1 MYIFLFQFA
10 SATFVS
16 IDTVSIEKDKNNA
29 RGMINLL
36 NNDLKNAGEED
47 WKIVFGHFPCHS
59 GGHYGG
65 SETLQEKILPIMK
78 RNNVDF
84 YLTGHDH
91 NQQHWVTKGD
101 PRGIEHITT
110 GAGGESQYAKYNHNV
125 RKNQRKGMELE
136 FFDKQYGFS
145 YFIVGKDKI
154 TVQFV
159 NSNGQVLHQITRN
172 KY

>member
-1 MYIFLFQFA
+1 M

-16 IDTVSIEKDKNNA
+16 IDTISIEKDKNDA
-29 RGMINLL
+29 SGMINLL
-36 NNDLKNAGEED
+36 KSDLKNAAEGD
-47 WKIVFGHFPCHS
+47 WKIVFGHYPCHS
-59 GGHYGG
+59 GGHYSG
-65 SETLQEKILPIMK
+65 STVLQEKVLPIMK
-78 RNNVDF
+78 MHNVDF

-91 NQQHWVTKGD
+91 NQQHWVTKGY

-110 GAGGESQYAKYNHNV
+110 GAGGESEYSQYGHNV
-125 RKNQRKGMELE
+125 RKNEKKGMELE

-145 YFIVGKDKI
+145 YFVVGKDKI

-159 NSNGQVLHQITRN
+159 NDNGQVIHQFTRN